1 MSSEVFVA
9 NLDEL
14 PEGSHKVVSVAG
26 KEIGIFN
33 VRGSFYA
40 VPNICFH
47 QNGPLCRGA
56 VSGTVRASQETSW
69 KPEWVQDGEII
80 VCPWHSL
87 EFNVTSGQ
95 CIAYPEK
102 KLPTYRL
109 RTEKGQ
115 IFLQVGKE
123 PAQETA

>member
-1 MSSEVFVA
+1 MNSEVFVA

-14 PEGSHKVVSVAG
+14 PEGSHKVVNVAG

-40 VPNICFH
+40 VPNACFH

-69 KPEWVQDGEII
+69 KPEWVEDGEII

-87 EFNVTSGQ
+87 EFNVTSGR
-95 CIAYPEK
+95 CIAYPDK

-109 RTEKGQ
+109 RTENGQ
-115 IFLQVGKE
+115 IFFQVGKD
-123 PAQETA
+123 PA